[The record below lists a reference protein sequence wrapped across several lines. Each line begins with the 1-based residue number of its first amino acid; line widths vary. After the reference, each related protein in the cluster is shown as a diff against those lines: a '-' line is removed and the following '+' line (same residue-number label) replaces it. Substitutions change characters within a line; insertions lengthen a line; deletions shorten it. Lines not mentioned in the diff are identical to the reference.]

1 MISTLEALISEKVG
15 YKMIVKQ
22 ELVKKI
28 KDYFGLNVYETK
40 VWLAL
45 ISKGIASA
53 GEIADI
59 SGVPRSRTYDV
70 LESLEKREFAIVKLG
85 KPVKYMGV
93 KPKVIL
99 EKLKN
104 NTMRDAED
112 RIKELSRVKE
122 TEEFIQLEDLFKQGI
137 TPVKRESISASIK
150 GKANISNHIREIIQ
164 NAREEVI
171 ICTDADEINNKSR
184 LFNQTFQRLKEG
196 KVKIKSALHGDEKVI
211 AQLNKKF
218 GIKFSRIH
226 IKAKFFIIDRKE
238 ILFYINKYNDE
249 EIAIWLNSDFFAEA
263 FAALFEKA
271 IESSE
276 RTEKAERLERI
287 VKPEKISKPIAAK

>member
-1 MISTLEALISEKVG
+1 
-15 YKMIVKQ
+15 MIVKQ

-104 NTMRDAED
+104 NTLKEADD
-112 RIKELSRVKE
+112 KIKELSRVKD
-122 TEEFIQLEDLFKQGI
+122 TEEFIQLEELFKQGI
-137 TPVKRESISASIK
+137 TPVKRENISASIK

-164 NAREEVI
+164 NAKEEVI
-171 ICTDADEINNKSR
+171 ICTDAEEINSKSR
-184 LFNQTFQRLKEG
+184 LFNQTFERLKDSKI
-196 KVKIKSALHGDEKVI
+196 KVKSALHGDEKII

-218 GIKFSRIH
+218 GIKFNKIN
-226 IKAKFFIIDRKE
+226 IKAKFFIIDRRE
-238 ILFYINKYNDE
+238 ILFYINKFGDE
-249 EIAIWLNSDFFAEA
+249 EIAIWLNSDFFADA
-263 FAALFEKA
+263 FASLFERAIESAEKSEKAEKVLNSVKEKA
-271 IESSE
+271 IKL
-276 RTEKAERLERI
+276 EKN
-287 VKPEKISKPIAAK
+287 SKTITGLAR